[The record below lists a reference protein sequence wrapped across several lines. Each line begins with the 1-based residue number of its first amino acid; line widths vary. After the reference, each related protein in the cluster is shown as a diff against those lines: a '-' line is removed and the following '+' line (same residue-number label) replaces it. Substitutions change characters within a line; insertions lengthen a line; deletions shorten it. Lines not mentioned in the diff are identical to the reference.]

1 MMKFDQKK
9 TTALVLSAGM
19 LAGCLSGCGTQTEE
33 DTTAQEAADQ
43 ITETA
48 VSLLKSHGAEE
59 GKEETVYVVADAN
72 GTPTKT
78 IVSAWLKNPDE
89 DDQLVDYTDLDDIE
103 TLKGDQEYS
112 TGSDGSLVWQADG
125 SDIYYQGTTQ
135 QELPVDTTITYTLDG
150 KQVSADEL
158 EGATGHLVM
167 TFQYTN
173 KTAQERTVDGKKV
186 TLYQPFAVISGTML
200 DSEKAANV
208 TVTNGKVINSG
219 DSVVVVGMALP
230 GLRESLGLDDLKD
243 KDGKPV
249 DVDVPESVTIEA
261 DVSNFSLLTTITVM
275 DNSLLSE
282 LDLDNVDTFDD
293 LKDSMD
299 ELTDASTQ
307 LVDGTG
313 ELYDGV
319 TELSDGTDTLSQGVS
334 DLKDGASAL
343 ADGTG
348 TLKDGVG
355 QLSSGA
361 VLLQAGMESYL
372 AGESKINAGIRQL
385 ADETSGAPALA
396 AGASQLSDG
405 MDAVVSGGN
414 QLIAGYTEGGAIS
427 GAAALADGA
436 AQLNEQVQN
445 ATTITLTE
453 DQQSTIQSAGY
464 SGAAKYANDFATGV
478 CQKISTSISDQKDGE
493 DGIVAK
499 AASQAAGSVGTV
511 DVSSS
516 ASDLIGVIAVGLAV
530 SDGKTAAEAP
540 YYYDIAKGYV
550 NSLATNVAQ
559 DTASKVGSAVAGS
572 VVDQIAGSVAGETT
586 TTAVS
591 TGLSD
596 SLGKL
601 GAGIASQT
609 ASSVVS
615 SVNTQLVQT
624 YAVLGNATQALADGS
639 AALNTGVNKLY
650 AGTSSLVDGLG
661 QLSQGADALESGTA
675 ALNSGVQSLAEGSNT
690 LHSNNDSLT
699 SGMASAASGAAQLAS
714 GVEQLDDGAKALYD
728 GTTQLADGTG
738 DLSDGVSQLLDGAKE
753 LMDGMTQ
760 FDEEGIQTLSDLF
773 EDDGEMLMN
782 RLRAL
787 QDYAGEYTSFT
798 GSNEEYPST
807 VRFILRT
814 ESIGE

>member
-48 VSLLKSHGAEE
+48 VSLLKTHGAEE

-103 TLKGDQEYS
+103 TLKGDQDYS

-135 QELPVDTTITYTLDG
+135 QELPVDTTITYELDG
-150 KQVSADEL
+150 KQVTADEL

-249 DVDVPESVTIEA
+249 DIDVPESVTIEA
-261 DVSNFSLLTTITVM
+261 DVSDFSLLTTITVM

-385 ADETSGAPALA
+385 ADKTSGAPALA

-405 MDAVVSGGN
+405 VDAVVSGGN

-445 ATTITLTE
+445 ATTITLTQ
-453 DQQSTIQSAGY
+453 DQQSTIQSAGA
-464 SGAAKYANDFATGV
+464 SGAAENATKFASGV
-478 CQKISTSISDQKDGE
+478 CKTISGSISSQKDKIAA
-493 DGIVAK
+493 D
-499 AASQAAGSVGTV
+499 AASQAASSVTSV
-511 DVSSS
+511 DLSSDSS
-516 ASDLIGVIAVGLAV
+516 AANLINLVAVGLAV
-530 SDGKTAAEAP
+530 SKDGDPSNAEA
-540 YYYDIAKGYV
+540 YYDEAKSYV

-586 TTAVS
+586 TSAVGA
-591 TGLSD
+591 GLSD

-639 AALNTGVNKLY
+639 AALNTGVNQLY

-787 QDYAGEYTSFT
+787 QDYASEYTSFT